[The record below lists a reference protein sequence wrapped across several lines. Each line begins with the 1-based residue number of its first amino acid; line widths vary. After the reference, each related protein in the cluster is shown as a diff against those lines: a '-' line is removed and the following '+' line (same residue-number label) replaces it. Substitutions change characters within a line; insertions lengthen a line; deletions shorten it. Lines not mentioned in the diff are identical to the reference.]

1 MKTSTVWMMAL
12 LFVWGCGADDS
23 WSSGASNK
31 DEEYPGGPSADVAAG
46 DAAMFMDVPQAEQ
59 ELDFDFKAPQAS
71 QNYVYIAATARDSLV
86 RIDARTL
93 DIRLI
98 PVGGRPTRVAT
109 LPGTDVALVINSG
122 TSDVSVVT
130 STATSDTVK
139 TVDVVPHVNRIA
151 VAPSGRYAIVY
162 YDRLAA
168 EPTDPVG
175 DFQTLSLLD
184 IQGDI
189 PKSVRISV
197 GFKPSSVVFHET
209 LLIAYIVT
217 DDGVSIL
224 NLDQAK
230 EGTITPVVPLSDDA
244 MEDPSLREVL
254 IPPTGSYALVRSLSR
269 ADLTVVDL
277 TSGKLSRAALN
288 GIPTDVDL
296 IPHQNKALLV
306 LREQALAYVV
316 DLEGLLAEDPES
328 LKAIS
333 IQGTGAGAAVV
344 SPTGERAVL
353 YTTTGT
359 VKSVA
364 VMDLAG
370 KDHSWEVFPVQKNVK
385 GVDLSTSGSRALV
398 LHEREG
404 ASPGASGV
412 DQTIAQSHGFSLF
425 DLDSGFRK
433 LIVTENR
440 WSTHLFVGRQGAED
454 RLFVL
459 TPDPKEINHFVQVVD
474 LVTFIAEPVRL
485 SSQPTSMVH
494 VPVSGQVAVAQEHDN
509 GRISFVDV
517 VTGQVYSV
525 TGYELNGLI
534 Q

>member
-1 MKTSTVWMMAL
+1 MAL
-12 LFVWGCGADDS
+12 VFLWGCGADES
-23 WSSGASNK
+23 WSSGAADK
-31 DEEYPGGPSADVAAG
+31 DPGYPGGPTEDALYMDSASSPDIPA
-46 DAAMFMDVPQAEQ
+46 AEQ
-59 ELDFDFKAPQAS
+59 ELEFDFKAPQAS
-71 QNYVYIAATARDSLV
+71 QNYVYIAATERDSLV

-130 STATSDTVK
+130 STATSDSVK
-139 TVDVVPHVNRIA
+139 TVDVVPHVNRIV

-162 YDRLAA
+162 YDRSAA

-175 DFQTLSLLD
+175 DFQTLSVLD
-184 IQGDI
+184 IQGDS
-189 PKSVRISV
+189 PKSIRVSV
-197 GFKPSSVVFHET
+197 GFRPSSVVFHET
-209 LLIAYIVT
+209 LPVAYIVT

-224 NLDQAK
+224 DLDKAK

-254 IPPTGSYALVRSLSR
+254 IPPTGTYALVRSLGR

-277 TSGKLSRAALN
+277 ASGQLSRTALD

-296 IPHQNKALLV
+296 IPHQNKALLI
-306 LREQALAYVV
+306 LREQALACIV
-316 DLEGLLAEDPES
+316 DLEGLLALDSDAVKVLTIE
-328 LKAIS
+328 
-333 IQGTGAGAAVV
+333 GTGAGAAVV

-370 KDHSWEVFPVQKNVK
+370 EDYSWEVFPVQKNVK
-385 GVDLSTSGSRALV
+385 GVDISFGGSRALV

-433 LIVTENR
+433 LIMTDNH
-440 WSTHLFVGRQGAED
+440 WSSHLFVAGQGQED

-474 LVTFIAEPVRL
+474 LSTFISEPVRL

-494 VPVSGQVAVAQEHDN
+494 VPVSGKVAVAQDHDN